1 MSVIAV
7 VLSEASASAQV
18 LLELHRILGVSLLGI
33 KEKVSNREPIVEVEI
48 FDGDYQAHAELIR
61 PVISSL
67 KKHNITADYYEIPY
81 DEHYSGNSRLT
92 TWLINS
98 ETVEGIL
105 TAADVEI
112 ERQLN
117 GDTGS

>member
-7 VLSEASASAQV
+7 VLSEASASAKA
-18 LLELHRILGVSLLGI
+18 LLELHRILGVSLLEI
-33 KEKVSNREPIVEVEI
+33 KEKISNRQPILEVEI

-61 PVISSL
+61 AVISSL

-81 DEHYSGNSRLT
+81 GKHYSGDFRRT

-98 ETVEGIL
+98 ETVEGVL

-117 GDTGS
+117 G

>member
-7 VLSEASASAQV
+7 VLSQASASAQA
-18 LLELHRILGVSLLGI
+18 LLELHRILGGSLLEI
-33 KEKVSNREPIVEVEI
+33 KDKVSNREPILEVEI

-61 PVISSL
+61 AVISLL
-67 KKHNITADYYEIPY
+67 KKHNITADYYEVPY
-81 DEHYSGNSRLT
+81 GKHYSGDFRCT

-98 ETVEGIL
+98 ETVEGVL

-117 GDTGS
+117 G

>member
-7 VLSEASASAQV
+7 VLSEASASAQGV
-18 LLELHRILGVSLLGI
+18 LELHRILGVSLLEI

-61 PVISSL
+61 VVISTL

-81 DEHYSGNSRLT
+81 GEHYLGKSRLA
-92 TWLINS
+92 TWIINS

-117 GDTGS
+117 G